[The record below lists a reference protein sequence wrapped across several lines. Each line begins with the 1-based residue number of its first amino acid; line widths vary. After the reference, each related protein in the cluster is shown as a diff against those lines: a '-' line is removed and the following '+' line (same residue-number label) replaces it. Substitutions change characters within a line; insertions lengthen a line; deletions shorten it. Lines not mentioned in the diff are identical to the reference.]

1 MVVETPG
8 GRVTR
13 RSRGVS
19 DERERGARA
28 RPGPRPVVRARA
40 RTGGNLQSPRPRSHT
55 LRAFARSGPWA
66 GERAGGPTRG
76 RDANGQTRPT
86 GVVAVAVV
94 VPVARRFFKDFRPG
108 SRPSGERRSALVLDA
123 TTSFFL
129 CRSPRKRGGGPR
141 VLGRA
146 ARLTEGPLKPRSR
159 DLLSLSPRERGGPR
173 RARDTY
179 GNVSRAFAER
189 TRREKRLP

>member
-13 RSRGVS
+13 RPRGVS
-19 DERERGARA
+19 DERERGA
-28 RPGPRPVVRARA
+28 RARA

-159 DLLSLSPRERGGPR
+159 DLLSLSLSE
-173 RARDTY
+173 RARGPETGARY
-179 GNVSRAFAER
+179 IR
-189 TRREKRLP
+189 KRFESVR

>member
-13 RSRGVS
+13 RPRGVS
-19 DERERGARA
+19 GERERGARA
-28 RPGPRPVVRARA
+28 PRASARRARA
-40 RTGGNLQSPRPRSHT
+40 REPVVTYRARDRSHT
-55 LRAFARSGPWA
+55 LRAYARSGPWA

-108 SRPSGERRSALVLDA
+108 SRPSGERRSALVPDA
-123 TTSFFL
+123 TTSYFV
-129 CRSPRKRGGGPR
+129 P
-141 VLGRA
+141 
-146 ARLTEGPLKPRSR
+146 
-159 DLLSLSPRERGGPR
+159 
-173 RARDTY
+173 
-179 GNVSRAFAER
+179 
-189 TRREKRLP
+189 